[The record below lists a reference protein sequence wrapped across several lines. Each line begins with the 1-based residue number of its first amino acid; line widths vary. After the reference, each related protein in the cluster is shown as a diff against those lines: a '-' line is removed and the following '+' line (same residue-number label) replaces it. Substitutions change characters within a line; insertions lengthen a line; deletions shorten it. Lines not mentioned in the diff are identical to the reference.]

1 MKLYIKK
8 ITKDN
13 FSLYGDLITIRDKS
27 SEGINNNTTQS
38 FFDLAN
44 IEILGNDKRARLN
57 IFNAKKRIFPLN
69 IDMLE
74 MHPFSSQVF
83 FPIIKADFIVLV
95 APNEIKPNLKKI
107 ECFKVSNGDGIN
119 FKSRV
124 WHFPLISIQDAKFIT
139 IDKKYAEKNIE
150 IYKFTEN
157 EKFILNYE

>member
-1 MKLYIKK
+1 MKLYFKE

-13 FSLYGDLITIRDKS
+13 FSLYGDLITIRNKIS
-27 SEGINNNTTQS
+27 QNINKNTTQS

-44 IEILGNDKRARLN
+44 IEILGEDNNARLN

-83 FPIIKADFIVLV
+83 LPMSKIDFIVLV
-95 APNEIKPNLKKI
+95 APIDKKPDLNKI

-119 FKSRV
+119 FKSGI
-124 WHFPLISIQDAKFIT
+124 WHFPLISTQDAQFIT
-139 IDKKYAEKNIE
+139 IDKKDAKKNIK
-150 IYKFTEN
+150 IYKFIET
-157 EKFILNYE
+157 EKFILDYE

>member
-1 MKLYIKK
+1 MNLNIKT

-44 IEILGNDKRARLN
+44 IKILGEDKNARLN
-57 IFNAKKRIFPLN
+57 IFSAKKRIFPLY

-74 MHPFSSQVF
+74 MHPLSSQVF
-83 FPIIKADFIVLV
+83 LPMNKTDFIVLV
-95 APNEIKPNLKKI
+95 ASINTKPDLNKI
-107 ECFKVSNGDGIN
+107 ECFKISNGDGIN

-139 IDKKYAEKNIE
+139 IDKKDAEKNIE

>member
-1 MKLYIKK
+1 MKLDIQK

-13 FSLYGDLITIRDKS
+13 FALYGDVITIKDKS
-27 SEGINNNTTQS
+27 SEVINNNTTQS

-44 IEILGNDKRARLN
+44 IEILGEDNNARLN

-74 MHPFSSQVF
+74 MHPLSSQVF
-83 FPIIKADFIVLV
+83 LPMSNTDFLVLV
-95 APNEIKPNLKKI
+95 APIDIKPDLNKI

-139 IDKKYAEKNIE
+139 IDKKDAEKNIE

>member
-1 MKLYIKK
+1 MKLDIQK

-13 FSLYGDLITIRDKS
+13 FALYGDVITIKDKS
-27 SEGINNNTTQS
+27 SEVINNNTTQS

-44 IEILGNDKRARLN
+44 IEILGEDNNARLN
-57 IFNAKKRIFPLN
+57 IFNAKKRIFPLD

-74 MHPFSSQVF
+74 KHPLSSQVF
-83 FPIIKADFIVLV
+83 LPMSATDFITLV
-95 APNEIKPNLKKI
+95 TPINIKPDINKI

-119 FKSRV
+119 FKSHI

-139 IDKKYAEKNIE
+139 IDKKDADKNIE

>member
-1 MKLYIKK
+1 MKIDIQKL
-8 ITKDN
+8 TKDN
-13 FSLYGDLITIRDKS
+13 FSLYGDVITIRNKD

-44 IEILGNDKRARLN
+44 IEVLGEDNNARLN
-57 IFNAKKRIFPLN
+57 IFSAKKRIFPLN

-74 MHPFSSQVF
+74 MHPLSSQVF
-83 FPIIKADFIVLV
+83 LPMDKSDFIVLV
-95 APNEIKPNLKKI
+95 APINSKPDLNKI

-119 FKSRV
+119 FKSSV

-139 IDKKYAEKNIE
+139 IDKKDAEKNIN

>member
-1 MKLYIKK
+1 MKIYFKE

-13 FSLYGDLITIRDKS
+13 FSLYGDLISIRNKI
-27 SEGINNNTTQS
+27 SEDINKNTTQS

-44 IEILGNDKRARLN
+44 IEILGEDINARLN

-74 MHPFSSQVF
+74 MHPLSSQVF
-83 FPIIKADFIVLV
+83 LPMSNSDFIVLV
-95 APNEIKPNLKKI
+95 APISPKPDLNKI
-107 ECFKVSNGDGIN
+107 EIFKVSNGDGIN
-119 FKSRV
+119 FKTCV

-139 IDKKYAEKNIE
+139 IDKKDSEKNID
-150 IYKFTEN
+150 IYKFNEN

>member
-1 MKLYIKK
+1 MKLYFKE

-13 FSLYGDLITIRDKS
+13 FSLYGDLITIRNKIS
-27 SEGINNNTTQS
+27 QNINKNTTQS

-44 IEILGNDKRARLN
+44 IEILGEDNNARLN

-83 FPIIKADFIVLV
+83 LPMSKIDFIVLV
-95 APNEIKPNLKKI
+95 APIDKKPDLNKI

-119 FKSRV
+119 FKSGI
-124 WHFPLISIQDAKFIT
+124 WHFPLIATEDMNFLVVDRLGDGDNLVLHNLEKENIT
-139 IDKKYAEKNIE
+139 LD
-150 IYKFTEN
+150 F
-157 EKFILNYE
+157 

>member
-1 MKLYIKK
+1 MNLNIKA
-8 ITKDN
+8 ISKDN
-13 FSLYGDLITIRDKS
+13 FSLYGDLITIRDKN
-27 SEGINNNTTQS
+27 SESINNNTTQS

-44 IEILGNDKRARLN
+44 IEILGEDNNVRLN
-57 IFNAKKRIFPLN
+57 IFSAKKRIFPLN

-74 MHPFSSQVF
+74 MHPLSSQVF
-83 FPIIKADFIVLV
+83 LPMNKTDFIVLV
-95 APNEIKPNLKKI
+95 ASIDIKPDLNKI
-107 ECFKVSNGDGIN
+107 ECFKISNGDGIN

-139 IDKKYAEKNIE
+139 IDKKDAEKNIE